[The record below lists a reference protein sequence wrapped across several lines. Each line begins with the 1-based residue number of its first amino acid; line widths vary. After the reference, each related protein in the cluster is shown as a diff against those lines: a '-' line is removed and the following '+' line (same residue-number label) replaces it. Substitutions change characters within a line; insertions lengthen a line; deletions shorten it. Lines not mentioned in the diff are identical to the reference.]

1 MSLPKVTVS
10 LLNGQLGGV
19 EASSD
24 GVAGL
29 VLSGTAVVG
38 KIALNEPKVLFGV
51 KDLES
56 LGITVENNPLVYDEV
71 TAFFAKAGEGAELWI
86 SLYSDATNLVT
97 LCDKVTVGNTIK
109 KLLDAATGRI
119 RILGVNRKAPAEYVP
134 VTAQGIDGDVI
145 SAIAKLQELADEYA
159 GNYKPFRAI
168 LPGLSWTG
176 DVAALINLTQ
186 SSANRVSVMLGAD
199 KLYAAKGKAAVGM
212 AIGRLASI
220 PVNRNLGRVK
230 DGSMSSEAWFTD
242 GSTSISKEAMWGTLH
257 DNGFIFFRSFQGKN
271 GYYFNFDSTC
281 APASDDYHQLSLG
294 RTVDKAIA
302 LAYTTYVEELLDT
315 VEIDQAGKLAPAVC
329 KYFEGRIENA
339 VNIAMSGQISSFA
352 AYINPQQNILSSGK
366 LTIACTIVPLGTLVE
381 IVVELGFSNP
391 AL

>member
-29 VLSGTAVVG
+29 VLSGVAVIG
-38 KIALNEPKVLFGV
+38 KIALNEPKVLYGV
-51 KDLES
+51 KDLKT
-56 LGITVENNPLVYDEV
+56 LGIDAATNPLAYDEV
-71 TAFFAKAGEGAELWI
+71 TAFYAKAGEGAELWL
-86 SLYSDATNLVT
+86 SLYSDATTLVT
-97 LCDKVTVGNTIK
+97 LCDKATAGSVIK

-119 RILGVNRKAPAEYVP
+119 RILGVYRKAPEAYVP
-134 VTAQGIDGDVI
+134 VVAQGIDGDVI
-145 SAIAKLQELADEYA
+145 AAIAKLQELAMEYA

-168 LPGLSWTG
+168 LPGLSWSG
-176 DVAALINLTQ
+176 DVVALINLTQ
-186 SSANRVSVMLGAD
+186 SAANRVSVMLGAD
-199 KLYAAKGKAAVGM
+199 KLYALKGKAAIGM

-230 DGSMSSEAWFTD
+230 DGSMTEAAWFTD
-242 GSTSISKEAMWGTLH
+242 GSTAISKEGMWGTLN

-281 APASDDYHQLSLG
+281 AAAADDYHQLSLG
-294 RTVDKAIA
+294 RVVDKAIA
-302 LAYTTYVEELLDT
+302 LAYTTYVDELLDN
-315 VEIDQAGKLAPAVC
+315 VAIDQNGKLAPAVC

-339 VNIAMSGQISSFA
+339 VNIAMSGEISSFR
-352 AYINPQQNILSSGK
+352 AYVNPQQNVLSTGK
-366 LTIACTIVPLGTLVE
+366 LVIACTIVPLGTLVE